1 MAQAASDPTAEAE
14 ARRVMERYFNYGD
27 KASGGPGDNATG
39 AWLESELVEAGYA
52 CRRQPFD
59 APGYEGDAATLVAG
73 AARAAV
79 IPQAIVTS
87 TGPGGVTA
95 PLAIGPRA
103 SAISILVLPHARWS
117 AVVGE
122 VERRIRTALTA
133 GAKGVVV
140 VTTGPTGEALA
151 LNAPI
156 DKPLFDRPVAV
167 IGPRDAAPFLKA
179 AEAGETATLTIP
191 GRAIRRPAYNLTAR
205 LNRGAARNLVLST
218 PRSGWFTCAG
228 ERGPGLA
235 VWLALA
241 KWAARTPLP
250 VNVAL
255 VCTSG
260 HEYDNGGGEHFIHE
274 IAPKPAETALWVH
287 LGANVAARDWHERG
301 AMLSPLPSADPQRF
315 LLASTPLVDRARTAF
330 AGLQGLEAVYTADPA
345 LAAGELGV
353 ILKAGYAPAIGIF
366 GGHRFHHAPNDDL
379 RCVVPALIP
388 PVTEAFKA
396 VIQQA
401 VA

>member
-1 MAQAASDPTAEAE
+1 
-14 ARRVMERYFNYGD
+14 
-27 KASGGPGDNATG
+27 
-39 AWLESELVEAGYA
+39 LEGELTEAGYA

-59 APGYEGDAATLVAG
+59 APAYEGEPASLVTG
-73 AARAAV
+73 AARATL
-79 IPQAIVTS
+79 IPQAIVVP
-87 TGPGGVTA
+87 TGPDGVSG

-103 SAISILVLPHARWS
+103 GAIALLVLPHARWS

-122 VERRIRTALTA
+122 AERRIRAALTA
-133 GAKGVVV
+133 GSKAVVV
-140 VTTGPTGEALA
+140 ITTGPTGEGLA

-167 IGPRDAAPFLKA
+167 MGPRDAAPFLKA
-179 AEAGETATLTIP
+179 AEAGETATLTIS
-191 GRAIRRPAYNLTAR
+191 GRTIRRTAFNLTAT
-205 LNRGAARNLVLST
+205 LKRGGARTLVFST

-250 VNVAL
+250 VDLAL

-274 IAPKPAETALWVH
+274 IAPKPADTALWVH

-301 AMLSPLPSADPQRF
+301 AFLSPLPSADPQRF
-315 LLASTPLVDRARTAF
+315 LLASAPLVDRTRTAF
-330 AGLQGLEAVYTADPA
+330 AGLQGLEAVFVADPA
-345 LAAGELGV
+345 RAAGELGV
-353 ILKAGYAPAIGIF
+353 ILRAGYAPAMGIF

-379 RCVVPALIP
+379 RCVNPALIP

-396 VIQQA
+396 VIRQVLA
-401 VA
+401 